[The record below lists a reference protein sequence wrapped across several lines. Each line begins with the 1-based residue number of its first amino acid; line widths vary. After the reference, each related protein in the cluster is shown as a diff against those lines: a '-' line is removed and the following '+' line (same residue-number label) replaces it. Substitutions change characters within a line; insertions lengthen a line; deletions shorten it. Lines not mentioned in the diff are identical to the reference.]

1 MKYVLMIVVALALVT
16 GSVRAVTFPGNPFKT
31 EEAGARVFVKG
42 YQKSNGTYVQSHY
55 RSSPNNVKWDNYSY

>member
-1 MKYVLMIVVALALVT
+1 MKYFIMIIVALALTT
-16 GSVRAVTFPGNPFKT
+16 GLVESPTYPSNPFGT
-31 EEAGARVFVKG
+31 EIAGARVHVRG